1 MHNHKIHS
9 PSAVSTFVKESIILA
24 VIASP
29 RLTADDLAAGRG
41 LQFIPGAI
49 DNAATNKDKL
59 RGIRK
64 TALEH
69 FGHQKGN
76 KKNYIIIVTFS

>member
-9 PSAVSTFVKESIILA
+9 PSAVSTFVKESIISA

-76 KKNYIIIVTFS
+76 KNNYIIIVTFS

>member
-1 MHNHKIHS
+1 M
-9 PSAVSTFVKESIILA
+9 KESIISA
-24 VIASP
+24 VTASP

-49 DNAATNKDKL
+49 DNAATNKDKI

-64 TALEH
+64 KALEH

-76 KKNYIIIVTFS
+76 INIIIIVAVGYHLSSM

>member
-1 MHNHKIHS
+1 M
-9 PSAVSTFVKESIILA
+9 KESIISA

-29 RLTADDLAAGRG
+29 CLTADDLAAGRG
-41 LQFIPGAI
+41 LQFIPGAT
-49 DNAATNKDKL
+49 DNAAMNKDKL

-69 FGHQKGN
+69 FGHQKVN
-76 KKNYIIIVTFS
+76 KNNNIIIVTFT

>member
-1 MHNHKIHS
+1 M
-9 PSAVSTFVKESIILA
+9 KESIISA
-24 VIASP
+24 VIGSP

-41 LQFIPGAI
+41 LQFIPRAI
-49 DNAATNKDKL
+49 DNAVTNKDKL

-69 FGHQKGN
+69 FGHQKGS
-76 KKNYIIIVTFS
+76 KNSNIIIVTFS